1 MNRVRHDRAR
11 LQIEKA
17 VLFCACGSVGYPIK
31 MKPGGFRTV
40 TALFIMILPDKD
52 GADEAGEM
60 PMRYEPNTGAKDFF

>member
-1 MNRVRHDRAR
+1 
-11 LQIEKA
+11 
-17 VLFCACGSVGYPIK
+17 

-60 PMRYEPNTGAKDFF
+60 PMWYEPNTGAKDFLYFSNQIISKQE